1 MENLV
6 SLDDGG
12 ANSGAIIDQIRKIE
26 FFSNLEPD
34 EVDTL
39 AKWSRVYSARS
50 GSTIF
55 NEGGSIPKLC
65 FLVEGQV
72 SITKQVSPFESINI
86 SEIEAGGVIGEMG
99 IIDGEAISAT
109 AKASKDSV
117 MVIIS
122 GEDFGNLVKQNG
134 DLGAKLLWNIG
145 RIITAKLR
153 TTTSLLADLSMSK
166 ASRMLK
172 Y

>member
-12 ANSGAIIDQIRKIE
+12 TNNEAIVEQIKKIA
-26 FFSNLEPD
+26 FFSNLESG
-34 EVDTL
+34 EIDTL
-39 AKWSRVYSARS
+39 ANWSRVYSARS
-50 GSTIF
+50 GDTIF
-55 NEGGSIPKLC
+55 SEGGGTPKLC
-65 FLVEGQV
+65 FLIEGQV
-72 SITKQVSPFESINI
+72 SISKQVSPFESIKI
-86 SEIEAGGVIGEMG
+86 SDIDAGGVIGEMG

-109 AKASKDSV
+109 AKAARDSI

-122 GEDFGNLVKQNG
+122 GEDFEKLVKQDG

-145 RIITAKLR
+145 RIITTKLR

-166 ASRMLK
+166 ASKMLR